1 MSRAALEQTL
11 GTKLPIIDTSG
22 VKNVS
27 IISGVLNI
35 DFNYGVHIVSHNQS
49 ITSLT
54 YSNIKTDYSSKNEVI
69 IILTQ
74 DNTGGRT
81 ITGSYLTAG
90 GLGLDISTTA
100 NAINIISILTLDGIT
115 FYGFS
120 SGKNFS

>member
-27 IISGVLNI
+27 ISSGVLNI
-35 DFNYGVHIVSHNQS
+35 DFNYGVHIVSHNQN

-81 ITGSYLTAG
+81 ITGSYLTSG

>member
-22 VKNVS
+22 VKNINIS
-27 IISGVLNI
+27 SGVLNI
-35 DFNYGVHIVSHNQS
+35 DFNFGVHIVSHNQN

-74 DNTGGRT
+74 DSVGGRT

>member
-1 MSRAALEQTL
+1 MSRAALEQIL

-27 IISGVLNI
+27 ISSGILNI
-35 DFNYGVHIVSHNQS
+35 DFNFGVHIVSHNQN

-74 DNTGGRT
+74 DSVGGRT

-100 NAINIISILTLDGIT
+100 NAINIISIFTLDGIT

>member
-27 IISGVLNI
+27 ISSGVLNI
-35 DFNYGVHIVSHNQS
+35 DFNYGVHIVSHNQN

-74 DNTGGRT
+74 DSVGGRT

-115 FYGFS
+115 FYSFS